1 MAQILQGEPKKN
13 PTMADFRF
21 LRMPF
26 FLVHPVHNI
35 TPRAFF
41 LKAPL
46 GKPQANPSTSLGVTE
61 KMKYQCRSVNV
72 SKLNRTRN
80 ATEAESYC

>member
-1 MAQILQGEPKKN
+1 MVTVGQQGQLKEN
-13 PTMADFRF
+13 LSELHIIVRITGFNTYII
-21 LRMPF
+21 
-26 FLVHPVHNI
+26 HNI
-35 TPRAFF
+35 KPRAFF